1 MNGEQFMQISD
12 EFAVSC
18 VNKTITIRWY
28 NGKALSNGLI
38 IGLLEPEDTLKD
50 CMRDMGFSIKK
61 HEQVQEVYFHNSDI
75 ESVTIDD

>member
-28 NGKALSNGLI
+28 NGKALSNGTI
-38 IGLLEPEDTLKD
+38 IGLLETEVYQKD
-50 CMRDMGFSIKK
+50 CMRYIGFRIKK